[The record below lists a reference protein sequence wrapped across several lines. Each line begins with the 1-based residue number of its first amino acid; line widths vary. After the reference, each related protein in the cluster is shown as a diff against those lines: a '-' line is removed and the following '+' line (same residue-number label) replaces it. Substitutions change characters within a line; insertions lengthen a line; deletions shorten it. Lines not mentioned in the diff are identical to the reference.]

1 MVTQKCIEYTI
12 NSSTYRTEPLCT
24 PWEIESRLQSLLN
37 SYGLNW
43 FKSSVKI
50 IVQVYKNSL

>member
-1 MVTQKCIEYTI
+1 MVTSKYIEYTI
-12 NSSTYRTEPLCT
+12 NGSTYRTEPLCT
-24 PWEIESRLQSLLN
+24 HREIERRLQSILS

-50 IVQVYKNSL
+50 IMQV

>member
-1 MVTQKCIEYTI
+1 MSTQKCIEYTI
-12 NSSTYRTEPLCT
+12 NGSTYRTEPLCS
-24 PWEIESRLQSLLN
+24 PLNIERRLQSLLN

-50 IVQVYKNSL
+50 IVQV

>member
-1 MVTQKCIEYTI
+1 MVTQKCIEYKI
-12 NSSTYRTEPLCT
+12 NGSTYRTEPLYY
-24 PWEIESRLQSLLN
+24 PLDIERRLQSLLN

-50 IVQVYKNSL
+50 IVQV

>member
-50 IVQVYKNSL
+50 IVQV

>member
-1 MVTQKCIEYTI
+1 MVTQKCIEYII
-12 NSSTYRTEPLCT
+12 NGSTYRTEPLCI

-50 IVQVYKNSL
+50 IVQV

>member
-1 MVTQKCIEYTI
+1 MAWVCV
-12 NSSTYRTEPLCT
+12 NSFGTELIFETEPLCI

-50 IVQVYKNSL
+50 IVQV

>member
-1 MVTQKCIEYTI
+1 MATQKYIKYTI
-12 NSSTYRTEPLCT
+12 NGSTYRTEPLCT

-43 FKSSVKI
+43 IKSNVKI
-50 IVQVYKNSL
+50 IVQFI